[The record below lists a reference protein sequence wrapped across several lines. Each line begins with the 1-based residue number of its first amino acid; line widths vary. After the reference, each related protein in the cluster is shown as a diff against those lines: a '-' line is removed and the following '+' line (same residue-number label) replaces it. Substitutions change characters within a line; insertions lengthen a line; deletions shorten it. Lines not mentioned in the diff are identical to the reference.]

1 MSKAKPGP
9 GISICLIYICTVDLR
24 SFPRQHTKKVPHQL
38 ANVGAV
44 HRDHRTVVVSL
55 PCCETSHVSG
65 MDGNTHKMPSLGRSH
80 SICVTHWENF
90 EDMDVTKPPGQGLDV
105 LGYSYCTTVRVLKH
119 DDIRLLVGH
128 LISSEL
134 VGQTESFLYST
145 ERSINW
151 RLLTER
157 FHRLQYT
164 FN

>member
-119 DDIRLLVGH
+119 DDIRLLIAIYFQLESLYFISH
-128 LISSEL
+128 QTISSPL
-134 VGQTESFLYST
+134 TTVPSQSSST
-145 ERSINW
+145 SIDV
-151 RLLTER
+151 
-157 FHRLQYT
+157 
-164 FN
+164 